1 MMRVEGERLCVS
13 GPATLATATRLLE
26 EARAPLASGVSAVD
40 LGEVTEVDSS
50 LLAVLF
56 AWMREVQARGGRLEL
71 LRPPEELK
79 SLARLYGVA
88 ELLPQE
94 AAR

>member
-26 EARAPLASGVSAVD
+26 EARAPLAAGVSAVD

>member
-13 GPATLATATRLLE
+13 GPATLATATQLLE
-26 EARAPLASGVSAVD
+26 EARAPLAAGVSAVD
-40 LGEVTEVDSS
+40 LSEVTEVDSS

-56 AWMREVQARGGRLEL
+56 AWMREVQARGGRLQL

>member
-13 GPATLATATRLLE
+13 GPATLATATQLLE
-26 EARAPLASGVSAVD
+26 EARAPLAAGVSAVD

-56 AWMREVQARGGRLEL
+56 AWMREVQARGGRLQL

>member
-26 EARAPLASGVSAVD
+26 EARAPLAAGVSAVD

-56 AWMREVQARGGRLEL
+56 AWMREVQARGGRLQL
-71 LRPPEELK
+71 LRPPQELE

>member
-13 GPATLATATRLLE
+13 GPATLATATQLLE
-26 EARAPLASGVSAVD
+26 AARAPLAAGVNAVD
-40 LGEVTEVDSS
+40 LGDVTEVDSS

-56 AWMREVQARGGRLEL
+56 AWMREVQARGGRLQL

>member
-1 MMRVEGERLCVS
+1 MIRVDGERLYVT
-13 GPATLATATRLLE
+13 GPATLATAAQLLE
-26 EARAPLASGVSAVD
+26 AGRAPLAGGVRSID

-56 AWMREVQARGGRLEL
+56 AWMREAKERDRPLEFLRL
-71 LRPPEELK
+71 PADLK
-79 SLARLYGVA
+79 SLAQLYGVA

-94 AAR
+94 AAS